1 MEGGRR
7 VRGHSR
13 LAVIAAVAGVPVL
26 LSGCGNAPSSPAPP
40 VGVSIKASDT
50 ACVVAQDS
58 FESGNQTFAVSNA
71 GSQVTE
77 VFVYASDERVVG
89 EVSDIG
95 PSTSK
100 RLTVALKPGEYEI
113 ACRPGMVGKDIR
125 TPISVKG
132 PSGTPSASSPELDA
146 ALATYRRYIV
156 AQAELLQ
163 ARTKPFVAAVQARDI
178 SQAKSLYATAHIPY
192 QTIVPIAQELG
203 DLDSRIDARIDDVE
217 NGQVWTGFHRLEY
230 DLWKKGD
237 LSQDGGVAS
246 QLSADVA
253 NLADQVQR
261 VELTPDEIG
270 SAAKS
275 LMDGVAATEITGD
288 EERYSGLDLVD
299 VSASVDGSYLAY
311 LALRPLIITV
321 QPSLVTK
328 LDTRFGTLKADLAAY
343 GHGASFDLYDTLS
356 KSQINALSDD
366 IQALRGPLTQLASAA
381 QKE

>member
-1 MEGGRR
+1 MGGGRQ
-7 VRGHSR
+7 VRRRG
-13 LAVIAAVAGVPVL
+13 LAVVAALAAVPLMA
-26 LSGCGNAPSSPAPP
+26 SACASSSASPAPP

-50 ACVVAQDS
+50 TCLVAENS
-58 FESGNQTFAVSNA
+58 FDSGNQTFAVSNA

-89 EVSDIG
+89 EVSNIG

-100 RLTVALKPGEYEI
+100 RLTVALKPGQYEI

-163 ARTKPFVAAVQARDI
+163 TRTKPFVAAIQARDI
-178 SQAKSLYATAHIPY
+178 PKAKSLYPSAHIPY
-192 QTIVPIAQELG
+192 ETIVPIAQALG
-203 DLDSRIDARIDDVE
+203 DLDPRIDARIDDVE

-230 DLWKKGD
+230 DLWTKGD
-237 LSQDGGVAS
+237 LSQDAGVAA
-246 QLSADVA
+246 QLTSDVA
-253 NLADQVQR
+253 NLVDQVQR
-261 VELTPDEIG
+261 VELTADEIG

-275 LMDGVAATEITGD
+275 LMDGVAATKITGD

-311 LALRPLIITV
+311 LALRPIVITT
-321 QPSLVTK
+321 QPNLVTK
-328 LDTRFGTLKADLAAY
+328 LDTRFGTLKADLAIY
-343 GHGASFDLYDTLS
+343 RRGSSFVLYDTLS
-356 KSQINALSDD
+356 KSQINALEDD
-366 IQALRGPLTQLASAA
+366 IEALRGPLSQLSAAA